1 MISITTST
9 IEQQQ
14 TEAEEGDIKASS
26 SIIKRFFYFVRE
38 SLTLGTY
45 DKMVILMQ
53 RSDT

>member
-26 SIIKRFFYFVRE
+26 SIKRFFYFVRE

-45 DKMVILMQ
+45 NKMVILMQ